1 MLESVLVAN
10 RGEIASRVIAT
21 ARRLGIRSVAVYS
34 AADADLPFVAAAD
47 EAVLIGPPQ
56 PAASYLNGPAIL
68 AAARQTGARAV
79 HPGYGFLAENAAFA
93 ASVIEAGLVWVG
105 PAPASIAQ
113 LGDKINARNLME
125 EAGVPVA
132 AGTRE
137 PMHDA
142 RAALAAAAQ
151 IGYPVMIKAAAGGGG
166 IGMSA
171 AADPDQLAAGFDTAR
186 SRAERF
192 FGDPAILLERYV
204 RHARHVEVQILG
216 LADGKVLA
224 LGERDCSVQR
234 RHQKVAEET
243 PSPGVGP
250 ELRAS
255 MLAAAVRAGEVVD
268 YRGAGTIE
276 FLLDVPTGAF
286 MFLEMN
292 TRLQVEHPVT
302 ELVTG
307 IDLVEQQFRIAAG
320 EQVSFEPH
328 ALSVTGHA
336 LELRIYAEDSQRF
349 LPSPGTI
356 AEWSPPTGPGVRV
369 DAGYAA
375 GNTVTPFYDP
385 LLAKLCVHG
394 ADRAQALARART
406 AAAAFRVSGV
416 KTNLEFHQDLLASA
430 AFRSGDYDTS
440 LAGRLRPA
448 PAAGRR

>member
-1 MLESVLVAN
+1 VLESVLVAN

-21 ARRLGIRSVAVYS
+21 ARRLGVRSVAVYS
-34 AADADLPFVAAAD
+34 AADAALPFVAAAD

-56 PAASYLNGPAIL
+56 PAASYLNGEAIL

-79 HPGYGFLAENAAFA
+79 HPGYGFLAENASFA
-93 ASVIEAGLVWVG
+93 ASVIAAGLVWVG

-113 LGDKINARNLME
+113 MGDKISARNLME
-125 EAGVPVA
+125 RAGVPVA

-137 PMHDA
+137 PAADLP
-142 RAALAAAAQ
+142 AALAAAEQ
-151 IGYPVMIKAAAGGGG
+151 IGYPLMIKAAAGGGG
-166 IGMSA
+166 IGMSVA
-171 AADPDQLAAGFDTAR
+171 TGPDQLAAGFETAR

-192 FGDPAILLERYV
+192 FGNPAILLERYIE
-204 RHARHVEVQILG
+204 RARHVEVQILG

-243 PSPGVGP
+243 PSPGVGAD
-250 ELRAS
+250 LRAR
-255 MLAAAVRAGEVVD
+255 MLAAAVRAGETVD

-276 FLLDVPTGAF
+276 FLVDVSAGEF

-320 EQVSFEPH
+320 QDVSFEPD

-336 LELRIYAEDSQRF
+336 LELRVYAEDSQRF

-356 AEWSPPTGPGVRV
+356 EEWSPPTGPGVRL

-394 ADRAQALARART
+394 ADRAEALDRARA
-406 AAAAFRVSGV
+406 AVSAFRISGL
-416 KTNLEFHQDLLASA
+416 KTNLQFHADLLESA
-430 AFRSGDYDTS
+430 EFRSGDYDTS
-440 LAGRLRPA
+440 LVSRLRPA
-448 PAAGRR
+448 PAPGR